1 MATTLIVDWL
11 GRGGVAQTTEAW
23 AMELEAARLPVSVV
37 TRAGRELAAAP
48 VPVLAA
54 PRRPGRLGPHQA
66 VVATATRAIDTRRP
80 DVVVIQNHVLPQLE
94 WPVHAAARRAGAKV
108 VFVVHDHRLHTRMAG
123 STAALRRE
131 LRLADVVVAH
141 SEFVADG
148 IRGWVGRADV
158 ELVPHPVPLGL
169 LLRPGVDAGTGVEG
183 DEAVAVH
190 FGVLRRSHK
199 GTSTVVELA
208 RRGVPGWRFVLLG
221 DGAPVR
227 SGPAEA
233 IPGFVEAGV
242 LTSTVARSDATV
254 LPYRLAAQSGSV
266 VLAQALG
273 SVVVVSAVGG
283 IPDQVDDGVDGRLL
297 RPGASVE
304 EWALVLSE
312 LGDAGLRRALA
323 RAARRRVWEAHRQF
337 AARVRDLS
345 SSASASSFAS

>member
-23 AMELEAARLPVSVV
+23 AMELEAARMPVSIV
-37 TRAGRELAAAP
+37 TRSGRELAGSTL
-48 VPVLAA
+48 PVLAA

-66 VVATATRAIDTRRP
+66 VVATATRAIDTQRP
-80 DVVVIQNHVLPQLE
+80 DVVVIQNHVLPQFE
-94 WPVHAAARRAGAKV
+94 WPVHAAARRAGSKV

-131 LRLADVVVAH
+131 LRLADVVVTH

-148 IRGWVGRADV
+148 VRGWAGRPDV
-158 ELVPHPVPLGL
+158 EVIPHPVPLGL
-169 LLRPGVDAGTGVEG
+169 LLRPGTDPVTRVEG

-199 GTSTVVELA
+199 GTATVIDLA

-221 DGAPVR
+221 EGAPAHP
-227 SGPAEA
+227 GPAETV
-233 IPGFVEAGV
+233 PGFVDAGV
-242 LTSTVARSDATV
+242 LTSTVARSDAAV
-254 LPYRLAAQSGSV
+254 LPYRLAAQSGAV

-304 EWALVLSE
+304 EWAQVLGE
-312 LGDAGLRRALA
+312 LQDRGLRRALA
-323 RAARRRVWEAHRQF
+323 RAARRRVWDAHRHF
-337 AARVRDLS
+337 AARVRELS
-345 SSASASSFAS
+345 SATPASSFAS